1 MSIDQWL
8 KLATAKLDK
17 AGIGSARL
25 DALILL
31 EDSFAKERSFILTH
45 PETSVSKTRLKR
57 LNSRLKRRLAHEPM
71 AYIRGYS
78 EFYGRKFKV
87 NKHVLEPR
95 PESEP
100 IISLLKTLELAPM
113 VSIADVGTGSGCLGI
128 SAALEL
134 HSANIDL
141 YDIDA
146 SALAVAKHNMVLHEL
161 RLKAYKR
168 DLLRHSVRAYDIVLA
183 NLPYVPDRYKINRSA
198 SMEPSIAIFGGKDG
212 LDIYRRL
219 FEQLT
224 KFNWKPK
231 YILTEALPPQHDHL
245 RDIASRAGFELVAA
259 DGFVQLFSFN
269 PARPP
274 QE

>member
-8 KLATAKLDK
+8 KNATVKLSK

-31 EDSFAKERSFILTH
+31 EDSFEKDRSYILAH
-45 PETSVSKTRLKR
+45 QESMISKSRLKK
-57 LNSRLKRRLAHEPM
+57 LNSRLKRRMSHEPM

-100 IISLLKTLELAPM
+100 IISLLKNLKLLASA
-113 VSIADVGTGSGCLGI
+113 SIADIGTGSGCLGI
-128 SAALEL
+128 SAAFEL
-134 HSANIDL
+134 HLTKIDL

-146 SALAVAKHNMVLHEL
+146 SALAVAKHNTVMHEL
-161 RLKAYKR
+161 RLKTFKR
-168 DLLRHSVRAYDIVLA
+168 DLLRSPPRSYDVILA
-183 NLPYVPDRYKINRSA
+183 NLPYVPDHYKINRSA
-198 SMEPSIAIFGGKDG
+198 VMEPSIAIFGGKDG
-212 LDIYRRL
+212 LDLYRRL
-219 FEQLT
+219 FGQLA
-224 KFNWKPK
+224 KFSWKPK
-231 YILTEALPPQHDHL
+231 YVLTESLPPQHRDL
-245 RDIASRAGFELVAA
+245 QDIAGLAGFELLKV

-269 PARPP
+269 PAGPP